1 MHAILLFN
9 LLSVPKESRGAE
21 TRIYANRPHMTCGF
35 FFFFFKHGSIKMIF
49 LLQAKGEA
57 ELSEL

>member
-1 MHAILLFN
+1 MHATLLFN
-9 LLSVPKESRGAE
+9 LLSAPKESRGAE
-21 TRIYANRPHMTCGF
+21 TRIYANRPHMTCGV
-35 FFFFFKHGSIKMIF
+35 FFFFKHGSIKMIF